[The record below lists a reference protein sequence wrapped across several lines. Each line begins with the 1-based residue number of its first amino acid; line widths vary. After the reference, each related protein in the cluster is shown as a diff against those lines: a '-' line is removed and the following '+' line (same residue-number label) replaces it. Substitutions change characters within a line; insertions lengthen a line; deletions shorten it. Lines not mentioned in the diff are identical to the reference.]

1 MTKIMIAEDQQ
12 LIRESLKIILD
23 SIEGFAVT
31 TVVGNGEEVLQH
43 LEIKRVDM
51 ILMDIRMPVMDGVE
65 CTRIVKE
72 KYPNVRVLILT
83 TFVDDEYVMKAL
95 AYGANGYILKGVSLG
110 ELKYAIETTMEGG
123 SVLNPYVGAKM
134 IHMMHTEKGLKM
146 ENQDHRRVNQCV
158 RKLSAREWDIINAIA
173 KGMSNREIAEKM
185 IFTEGT
191 IRNYLSIIL
200 EKLQLRDRTQ
210 LAIWYLQSGAKLRH
224 AC

>member
-31 TVVGNGEEVLQH
+31 TVVGNGEEVLQQ
-43 LEIKRVDM
+43 LEIKSVDM

-134 IHMMHTEKGLKM
+134 IHTEKRLKK
-146 ENQDHRRVNQCV
+146 ENQDHKRVNQCV

>member
-83 TFVDDEYVMKAL
+83 TFVDD
-95 AYGANGYILKGVSLG
+95 
-110 ELKYAIETTMEGG
+110 
-123 SVLNPYVGAKM
+123 
-134 IHMMHTEKGLKM
+134 
-146 ENQDHRRVNQCV
+146 
-158 RKLSAREWDIINAIA
+158 
-173 KGMSNREIAEKM
+173 
-185 IFTEGT
+185 
-191 IRNYLSIIL
+191 
-200 EKLQLRDRTQ
+200 
-210 LAIWYLQSGAKLRH
+210 
-224 AC
+224 

>member
-1 MTKIMIAEDQQ
+1 MINIMVAEDQQ

-23 SIEGFAVT
+23 SIEGFAVNS
-31 TVVGNGEEVLQH
+31 VVGNGEEVLQQ
-43 LEIKRVDM
+43 LEGRAVDI

-72 KYPNVRVLILT
+72 KYPKVHVLILT
-83 TFVDDEYVMKAL
+83 TFLDDEYVMKAL
-95 AYGANGYILKGVSLG
+95 VYGASGYILKGISLG
-110 ELKYAIETTMEGG
+110 ELKYAIETTIKGG
-123 SVLNPYVGAKM
+123 SVLNPDVGAKM
-134 IHMMHTEKGLKM
+134 VHMIHYGKRLKR
-146 ENQDHRRVNQCV
+146 ENQEHLRVNLRV
-158 RKLSAREWDIINAIA
+158 KKLSEREWDIIGAIA
-173 KGMSNREIAEKM
+173 MGMSNREIAEKM

-210 LAIWYLQSGAKLRH
+210 LAIWYLQDGAKLQP

>member
-31 TVVGNGEEVLQH
+31 TVVGNGEEVLQQ
-43 LEIKRVDM
+43 LEIKSVDM
-51 ILMDIRMPVMDGVE
+51 I
-65 CTRIVKE
+65 
-72 KYPNVRVLILT
+72 LILT

-95 AYGANGYILKGVSLG
+95 AFGANGYILKGVSLG

-146 ENQDHRRVNQCV
+146 ENQDHKRVNQCV